1 MVTFD
6 INGAIVEFDEK
17 TDNYNSIRKSF
28 KNQAEYARD
37 NFKNYCLNNI
47 LTLKDLS
54 EKSLEI
60 GMYNIESTI
69 KKKGVE
75 TLVGYNLITIDI
87 NTFKECYCEK
97 YLNYQR
103 MFNNTI
109 KQTKTKSK
117 KNNYMT
123 KSSLKPL
130 IENLSQYIY
139 NDCFNIHNAVI
150 DALIKNDIEI
160 VSSKIDEENIKKSSA
175 LFNNYKDGFINRV
188 DGTMVVNQIITLN
201 PYRMDVYEYLVKE
214 DGDFNREIERLAD
227 YLGYDLK
234 PYKNQ
239 LMDEYIDDCLKND
252 TDIEFIKEKVVKYA
266 KYIGSL
272 NEAIYLT
279 RIDAIQMFENA

>member
-69 KKKGVE
+69 KKGVE

-188 DGTMVVNQIITLN
+188 DGTMVVKQIITLN

-279 RIDAIQMFENA
+279 RIDAIQMFENS

>member
-17 TDNYNSIRKSF
+17 TDNYNSIRKSL

-69 KKKGVE
+69 KKGVE

-214 DGDFNREIERLAD
+214 DGDFGGEIERLTK
-227 YLGYDLK
+227 YLVYDIR
-234 PYKNQ
+234 PYKEY
-239 LMDEYIDDCLKND
+239 LMDMYVQELIDND
-252 TDIEFIKEKVVKYA
+252 SRDLELSKEKLQKYA
-266 KYIGSL
+266 KYIGCDNGTL
-272 NEAIYLT
+272 YLT

>member
-69 KKKGVE
+69 KKGVE

-117 KNNYMT
+117 KNV
-123 KSSLKPL
+123 L
-130 IENLSQYIY
+130 
-139 NDCFNIHNAVI
+139 
-150 DALIKNDIEI
+150 
-160 VSSKIDEENIKKSSA
+160 
-175 LFNNYKDGFINRV
+175 
-188 DGTMVVNQIITLN
+188 
-201 PYRMDVYEYLVKE
+201 
-214 DGDFNREIERLAD
+214 
-227 YLGYDLK
+227 
-234 PYKNQ
+234 
-239 LMDEYIDDCLKND
+239 
-252 TDIEFIKEKVVKYA
+252 
-266 KYIGSL
+266 
-272 NEAIYLT
+272 
-279 RIDAIQMFENA
+279 

>member
-69 KKKGVE
+69 KKGVE

-160 VSSKIDEENIKKSSA
+160 VSSKIDQEN
-175 LFNNYKDGFINRV
+175 
-188 DGTMVVNQIITLN
+188 MVVNQIITLN

>member
-69 KKKGVE
+69 KKGVE

-201 PYRMDVYEYLVKE
+201 PYRMDVYLVKE

>member
-1 MVTFD
+1 
-6 INGAIVEFDEK
+6 
-17 TDNYNSIRKSF
+17 
-28 KNQAEYARD
+28 
-37 NFKNYCLNNI
+37 
-47 LTLKDLS
+47 
-54 EKSLEI
+54 
-60 GMYNIESTI
+60 
-69 KKKGVE
+69 
-75 TLVGYNLITIDI
+75 
-87 NTFKECYCEK
+87 
-97 YLNYQR
+97 

-188 DGTMVVNQIITLN
+188 DGTMVVKQIITLN

-272 NEAIYLT
+272 NEDIYLT

>member
-69 KKKGVE
+69 KKGVE

-117 KNNYMT
+117 ILKIKLTIRLT
-123 KSSLKPL
+123 KLKRKTLKTKKLTKLQNKGTAIQSIKLGL
-130 IENLSQYIY
+130 IL
-139 NDCFNIHNAVI
+139 
-150 DALIKNDIEI
+150 
-160 VSSKIDEENIKKSSA
+160 
-175 LFNNYKDGFINRV
+175 
-188 DGTMVVNQIITLN
+188 
-201 PYRMDVYEYLVKE
+201 EYL
-214 DGDFNREIERLAD
+214 N
-227 YLGYDLK
+227 
-234 PYKNQ
+234 N
-239 LMDEYIDDCLKND
+239 
-252 TDIEFIKEKVVKYA
+252 
-266 KYIGSL
+266 
-272 NEAIYLT
+272 
-279 RIDAIQMFENA
+279 

>member
-60 GMYNIESTI
+60 GMYNI
-69 KKKGVE
+69 GVE

>member
-69 KKKGVE
+69 KKGVE

-97 YLNYQR
+97 YLNYKR

-214 DGDFNREIERLAD
+214 DGDFGGEIERLTK
-227 YLGYDLK
+227 YLGYDIR
-234 PYKNQ
+234 PYKEY
-239 LMDEYIDDCLKND
+239 LMDMYVQELIDND
-252 TDIEFIKEKVVKYA
+252 SRDLELSKEKLQKYA
-266 KYIGSL
+266 KYIGCDNGTL
-272 NEAIYLT
+272 YLT
-279 RIDAIQMFENA
+279 RIDAIYTFENV